1 MGTLTR
7 TVKDAAY
14 LVSTMAGRSERDE
27 GTWNLPFQQ
36 IPNFT
41 EFCKDT
47 DLTDVTIGVPRNT
60 FTADPGSPIMISFEA
75 ALKTL
80 ASAGARVVDNAD
92 FPEAEGFKKLNDQV
106 RGIVRSSEFRRD
118 IVRYLR
124 TLKTNPHNIQSA
136 EDIIEF
142 TKTFPEEE
150 YPERDIGK
158 FLWTQAEGIDVDS
171 DKYKEMVKQERFY
184 GGEGGILGAMEK
196 HSLDVLVIPSTL
208 GIANDL
214 AAKMGFPV
222 LGVPLGF
229 HPEGT
234 PIEFDEDK
242 PHLVR
247 VAPGIP
253 YVHCHISLIPRS
265 PHQSLQ
271 MSRFTFD
278 D

>member
-1 MGTLTR
+1 MEHP
-7 TVKDAAY
+7 V
-14 LVSTMAGRSERDE
+14 
-27 GTWNLPFQQ
+27 QQ
-36 IPNFT
+36 IPDFT
-41 EFCKDT
+41 EFCKNT
-47 DLTDVTIGVPRNT
+47 DLSGVTIGVPRNT
-60 FTADPGSPIMISFEA
+60 FNSDPTSPIMVSFEA

-80 ASAGARVVDNAD
+80 ASAGAKVVDNAD
-92 FPEAEGFKKLNDQV
+92 FPEAEGFKKLNNQV
-106 RGIVRSSEFRRD
+106 KGIVRSSEFRRD
-118 IVRYLR
+118 IARYLK

-142 TKTFPEEE
+142 TKTFPKEE

-196 HSLDVLVIPSTL
+196 HNLDVLVIPSTL

-214 AAKMGFPV
+214 AARMGFPV
-222 LGVPLGF
+222 LGLPLGF
-229 HPEGT
+229 RPEST
-234 PIEFDEDK
+234 PIELDEDK

-253 YVHCHISLIPRS
+253 DVHSHLSPVPGVLTRRREWLLLPFTPKMLTCCYLAIP
-265 PHQSLQ
+265 
-271 MSRFTFD
+271 
-278 D
+278 

>member
-1 MGTLTR
+1 M
-7 TVKDAAY
+7 V
-14 LVSTMAGRSERDE
+14 
-27 GTWNLPFQQ
+27 
-36 IPNFT
+36 
-41 EFCKDT
+41 
-47 DLTDVTIGVPRNT
+47 
-60 FTADPGSPIMISFEA
+60 SFEA

-80 ASAGARVVDNAD
+80 ASAGAKVVDNAD
-92 FPEAEGFKKLNDQV
+92 FPEAEGFKKLNNQV
-106 RGIVRSSEFRRD
+106 KGIVRSSEFRRD
-118 IVRYLR
+118 IARYLK

-142 TKTFPEEE
+142 TKTFPKEE

-196 HSLDVLVIPSTL
+196 HNLDVLVIPSTL

-214 AAKMGFPV
+214 AARMGFPV
-222 LGVPLGF
+222 LGLPLGF
-229 HPEGT
+229 RPEST
-234 PIEFDEDK
+234 PIELDEDK

-253 YVHCHISLIPRS
+253 DVHSHLSPVPGVLTRRREWLLLPFTPKMLTCCYLAIP
-265 PHQSLQ
+265 
-271 MSRFTFD
+271 
-278 D
+278 